1 MTEIRIG
8 FIPLV
13 DVAPLVALKE
23 IGFARE
29 EGIEVSLHREI
40 SWSNIRDK
48 LAVGLYDGSHLLAP
62 MALATNLGLAG
73 PPADLIVPYV
83 LNLNGDVLC
92 ATSAFLEAVGLPP
105 DAGAKDIAAHIRSGA
120 LGRPVTFG
128 VPFFFSTHHF
138 LLRYWL
144 ASEGIDPDRD
154 VRIEIVPPPLMPEAI
169 GSGVID
175 GMMVGEPWGS
185 VAVDRGMASIF
196 LSATDIWA
204 GTPEKVFGMR
214 RSWAQANEGA
224 VQGLLR
230 ALYRASTWVQ
240 DPNNRVT
247 LSELLA
253 RESYLDLSAEV
264 IERALSGALTRTPQG
279 VQGKTDR
286 FMVFQDGAS
295 SFPWLSQALWLSSQ
309 MERWGFVSATPELRR
324 VVRDTMAPNL
334 YREALT
340 PLGIAIPSANS
351 KVEGALRESTPAASA
366 HGRLFLGPDAF
377 CDGAVFDPAPNE

>member
-1 MTEIRIG
+1 MTAIRIG

-13 DVAPLVALKE
+13 DAAPLVALKE

-48 LAVGLYDGSHLLAP
+48 LAVGLYDASHLLAP

-73 PPADLIVPYV
+73 PPADLVVPYV
-83 LNLNGDVLC
+83 LNLNGDVVC
-92 ATSAFLEAVGLPP
+92 ATTDFLHAVGLPANASP
-105 DAGAKDIAAHIRSGA
+105 SAISEKIRAGT

-144 ASEGIDPDRD
+144 AAEGIDPAKD
-154 VRIEIVPPPLMPEAI
+154 VRIEVIPPPLMPEAI
-169 GSGVID
+169 ANGVID

-185 VAVDRGMASIF
+185 VSVDMGTASIF

-204 GTPEKVFGMR
+204 GAPEKVFGMR
-214 RSWAQANEGA
+214 RRWTEENADA
-224 VQGLLR
+224 VHALLR
-230 ALYRASTWVQ
+230 ALYRASNWAQ
-240 DPNNRVT
+240 DPGNRVT

-253 RESYLDLSAEV
+253 KESYLDLSAEV

-279 VQGKTDR
+279 LQERVER
-286 FMVFQDGAS
+286 FMVFQSGAS
-295 SFPWLSQALWLSSQ
+295 SFPWLSQALWFLDQ
-309 MERWGFVSATPELRR
+309 MERWGFMKVTPEHRR
-324 VVRDTMAPNL
+324 LVRNIMAPNL
-334 YREALT
+334 YRESLS
-340 PLGIAIPSANS
+340 PLGIDVPSANA
-351 KVEGALRESTPAASA
+351 KLEGSLSEPTPAASA
-366 HGRLFLGPDAF
+366 AGRLFLDPDRF
-377 CDGAVFDPAPNE
+377 CDGAIFDPDLVA

>member
-1 MTEIRIG
+1 MTDIRIG

-48 LAVGLYDGSHLLAP
+48 LAVGLYDASHLLAP

-73 PPADLIVPYV
+73 PPADLVVPYV
-83 LNLNGDVLC
+83 LNLNGDVVC
-92 ATSAFLEAVGLPP
+92 ATTTFLSAVGLPA
-105 DAGAKDIAAHIRSGA
+105 DAPAARIAERIRAGA

-144 ASEGIDPDRD
+144 ASQGIDPARD
-154 VRIEIVPPPLMPEAI
+154 VRIEVIPPPLMPQAI
-169 GSGVID
+169 ANGVID

-185 VAVDRGMASIF
+185 VAVDEGTASIF
-196 LSATDIWA
+196 LSATEIWA
-204 GTPEKVFGMR
+204 GAPEKVFGMR
-214 RSWAQANEGA
+214 RRWAEENPDA
-224 VQGLLR
+224 VHALLR
-230 ALYRASTWVQ
+230 ALYRASSWAE
-240 DPNNRVT
+240 DPGNRVT

-253 RESYLDLSAEV
+253 KDAYLGLSAEV

-279 VQGKTDR
+279 LQERIGR
-286 FMVFQDGAS
+286 FMVFQDGGS
-295 SFPWLSQALWLSSQ
+295 SFPWLSQALWFLEQ
-309 MERWGFVSATPELRR
+309 MERWGFVEITAEHRR
-324 VVRDTMAPNL
+324 LVRNTMAPNL
-334 YREALT
+334 YRESLS
-340 PLGIAIPSANS
+340 PLGVAVPSANA
-351 KVEGALRESTPAASA
+351 KLEGSLAETTPAASA
-366 HGRLFLGPDAF
+366 TGRLFLGPDRF
-377 CDGAVFDPAPNE
+377 CDGKIFDPEIAS